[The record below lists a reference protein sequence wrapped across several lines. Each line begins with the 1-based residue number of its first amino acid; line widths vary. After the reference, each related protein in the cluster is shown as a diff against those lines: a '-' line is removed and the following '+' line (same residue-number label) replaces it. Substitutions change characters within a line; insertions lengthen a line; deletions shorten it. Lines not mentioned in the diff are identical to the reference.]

1 MGEEEGMSEANPLE
15 LFYMIWPLTITCIT
29 FCFIGAFIATAIAS
43 GAAAGF
49 LVVVY
54 YGFHWLRQHGYI
66 DYWLKSLGDRVNR
79 LRDNLRA
86 TFLLRGHLNEI
97 PAEPVLYIAHPHGLF
112 FMAPFFHWAA
122 RVTDWPA
129 GLCKVRPAV
138 HSIFFK
144 IPGVR
149 ELMEAHGAIEATE
162 KEIEKALRSGDS
174 VVLMPGGV
182 QEIGTSNRKGL
193 TVVIRRRRGYLRIA
207 QRIGCPIVPVLTF
220 GEAEL
225 FEPMRGLDWFHGYC
239 KSWFG
244 LAVPIPSVA
253 SFGRWFGLFDAA
265 LEPVETWIGKAIR
278 SPTQKKVI
286 EGIEALFKE
295 GGQGTLT
302 IL

>member
-1 MGEEEGMSEANPLE
+1 MSGANPLE
-15 LFYMIWPLTITCIT
+15 LFYMIWPLAITCIT
-29 FCFIGAFIATAIAS
+29 FCFLGAFLATVAAS
-43 GAAAGF
+43 GAVAAL
-49 LVVVY
+49 LVVAY
-54 YGFHWLRQHGYI
+54 YGYYWLRKHGYI
-66 DYWLKSLGDRVNR
+66 EWILRELDLRVSR
-79 LRDNLRA
+79 LRGNIRA
-86 TFLLRGHLNEI
+86 TFLLRGHLKEI
-97 PAEPVLYIAHPHGLF
+97 PTGPILYIAHPHGLF

-122 RVTDWPA
+122 RVTDWPE
-129 GLCKVRPAV
+129 GLARLRPAV

-162 KEIEKALRSGDS
+162 AEIEAALRRGDS
-174 VVLMPGGV
+174 VILMPGGV

-207 QRIGCPIVPVLTF
+207 QRVGCPIVPVLTF

-265 LEPVETWIGKAIR
+265 LEPVETWIGKAIW

>member
-1 MGEEEGMSEANPLE
+1 MGEEEGMSDANPLE

-122 RVTDWPA
+122 RVTDWPV

-162 KEIEKALRSGDS
+162 KEIEKALRGGDS

-182 QEIGTSNRKGL
+182 QEIGTSSGKGL

-207 QRIGCPIVPVLTF
+207 QRVGCPIVPVLTF

-225 FEPMRGLDWFHGYC
+225 FEPMRGLDWFHRYC

-253 SFGRWFGLFDAA
+253 SFGRWFGLFDTA
-265 LEPVETWIGKAIR
+265 LKPVETWIGKAIW

-286 EGIEALFKE
+286 DGIEALFKE